1 MEKFMKKYILVFGL
15 IIVIAAIA
23 IVSLGNGKTK
33 TIKGGGILSVN
44 DIMADPVA
52 YKGVI
57 TITGVVAG
65 FSRQDPK
72 LFAIIETA
80 EAKLC
85 KITGCARF
93 YLPVR
98 YEANMPK
105 VWDEVNVTGGFVEGG
120 KLFVATKMEVLRHLK
135 F

>member
-1 MEKFMKKYILVFGL
+1 MKKYIFICAAVAL
-15 IIVIAAIA
+15 IAGVAFT
-23 IVSLGNGKTK
+23 SFSNGKTK
-33 TIKGGGILSVN
+33 TLKAGGILSVN
-44 DIMADPVA
+44 DIMADPAA

-93 YLPVR
+93 YLPVK
-98 YEANMPK
+98 YEGNVPK
-105 VWDEVNVTGGFVEGG
+105 VWDEVNVTGSFVEGG
-120 KLFVATKMEVLRHLK
+120 RLFVATKVEILRQLK

>member
-1 MEKFMKKYILVFGL
+1 MKKYIFICAAVALIAGL
-15 IIVIAAIA
+15 AFT
-23 IVSLGNGKTK
+23 SFSNGKAK
-33 TIKGGGILSVN
+33 TIKGGGVLSVD
-44 DIMADPVA
+44 DIMADPAA

-57 TITGVVAG
+57 SINGVVAG

-85 KITGCARF
+85 KITGCAKF
-93 YLPVR
+93 YLPVK
-98 YEANMPK
+98 YERNVPK
-105 VWDEVNVTGGFVEGG
+105 VWDEVNVTGSFVEGG
-120 KLFVATKMEVLRHLK
+120 RLFVATKVEILRQLK